1 MIGFFFDSI
10 CLHSFY
16 EDRSQFDIT
25 LGPTCN
31 VFGYNEHLTDSLH
44 QVHSQQCLKV
54 QLQRAVS
61 FHLFT
66 CCVTLHYLVKELKL
80 FCQERDEDDRS
91 LP

>member
-1 MIGFFFDSI
+1 MFT
-10 CLHSFY
+10 CLHSCYRNEFY
-16 EDRSQFDIT
+16 IT

-31 VFGYNEHLTDSLH
+31 LFGYNEHLTDSLH
-44 QVHSQQCLKV
+44 EVRSQQCLKV

-66 CCVTLHYLVKELKL
+66 RYVTLHYLVKELKL
-80 FCQERDEDDRS
+80 FCQERDEGDRS